1 MYNFKL
7 SVMKKTII
15 ILIAVVLIP
24 FFGVTQTIE
33 NLDYISSFNDGVAA
47 IKKDNQWGFINKDGD
62 IVVNFRKDLV
72 TTKSKDG
79 NYPIFKDGRCLI
91 VNKKNGISYFG
102 YINTSGKTV
111 IEPRF
116 LNATNFDNNIATV
129 LELTKEETGKN
140 PALGKNV
147 VFYKYFEVTID
158 TSGSIKNYLTVKGVN
173 VVLDKDFLRQPPKF
187 TSKQIS
193 DNLIAIKNEKGKWTI
208 KKIIE

>member
-1 MYNFKL
+1 
-7 SVMKKTII
+7 MKKTII
-15 ILIAVVLIP
+15 LLIAVVLIP

-33 NLDYISSFNDGVAA
+33 NLDYISSFNEGIAA
-47 IKKDNQWGFINKDGD
+47 IKKNNKWAFINKDGD
-62 IVVNFRKDLV
+62 IVVDFRNDLV

-116 LNATNFDNNIATV
+116 LNAINFNNNIATV
-129 LELTKEETGKN
+129 LELKKEETGKN
-140 PALGKNV
+140 TALDKNV
-147 VFYKYFEVTID
+147 VYYRYYEVTID
-158 TSGSIKNYLTVKGVN
+158 TDGNIKNYLTQKGVN
-173 VVLDKDFLRQPPKF
+173 IVLDKKFLRRPPKF

-193 DNLIAIKNEKGKWTI
+193 DNLVAIKNEKGKWTI
-208 KKIIE
+208 KTVIE